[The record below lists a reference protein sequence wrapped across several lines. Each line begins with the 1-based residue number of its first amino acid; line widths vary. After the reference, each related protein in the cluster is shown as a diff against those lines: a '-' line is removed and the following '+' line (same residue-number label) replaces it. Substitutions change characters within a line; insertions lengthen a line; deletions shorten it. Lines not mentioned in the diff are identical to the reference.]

1 MTSIL
6 GGLNLIVSHYCSE
19 LSLSGSRCV
28 SRLGSIVSRCFSSL
42 NPFSRR
48 EIGPVEGEQRLY
60 TPIARPDY
68 SIKKVISA
76 WLLGAGGI
84 LSLAA
89 IGMVIAVMTRGT
101 KIVWPITTS
110 AVGFLA
116 LSSGLPMR
124 LKARKQEQE
133 AEEQYGRKQWE
144 VIKKHKNTNEF
155 SSSSGSPVIKPK
167 GSLKKPR
174 LQRSILES
182 IPENN

>member
-6 GGLNLIVSHYCSE
+6 SGLNLIVSHYCSE

-48 EIGPVEGEQRLY
+48 EIGPVESEQRLY

-68 SIKKVISA
+68 SVKKVISA

-101 KIVWPITTS
+101 KIVWPITTG

-133 AEEQYGRKQWE
+133 AEERYSQKCWGA
-144 VIKKHKNTNEF
+144 IKKYKNTTN
-155 SSSSGSPVIKPK
+155 SSSSSQSPAIKPK
-167 GSLKKPR
+167 GSLKKSS

-182 IPENN
+182 ISE

>member
-68 SIKKVISA
+68 SIPI
-76 WLLGAGGI
+76 
-84 LSLAA
+84 AA
-89 IGMVIAVMTRGT
+89 RERIPPAP
-101 KIVWPITTS
+101 KSQADIT
-110 AVGFLA
+110 FF
-116 LSSGLPMR
+116 M
-124 LKARKQEQE
+124 E
-133 AEEQYGRKQWE
+133 
-144 VIKKHKNTNEF
+144 
-155 SSSSGSPVIKPK
+155 
-167 GSLKKPR
+167 
-174 LQRSILES
+174 
-182 IPENN
+182 